1 MAAKKKKFR
10 ITKRFQEILQI
21 VGKSISDRGTFLW
34 KPEGENRVKFSCV
47 VEEVDPEKNRVRV
60 VLETPSSKLIPGDHL
75 FLKLHFRDAA
85 FKARILSLDER
96 VVILGFPDELA
107 LEEKRSSPRYY
118 FHPSEEKFAQLVTFK
133 SGQAESER
141 LHAVLVCDVSQGG
154 LAIFIPTKLQP
165 FFEIGEHIK
174 LWQLGDLRV
183 SPPVEGE
190 LLFTIPFSIYEG
202 MGKRDGF
209 KVGIRFSGN
218 LQESLI
224 ERFVQKTTVFSIE
237 DKQLVRDQE
246 FRENVKAKIGT
257 IHKELSR
264 KGPFK
269 KFLATLEKG
278 GGDAHYLRQHIHLLC
293 QVMAGLG
300 TRLGWISDKSVDKLI
315 YIAYLHDIRF
325 AQHPHLARIQGKR
338 DFVQIESTLSDEEK
352 NAFLESPA
360 YAAEIARQDLSSF
373 PDAIKILLQ
382 QKELPDTSGFP
393 QGISGAQIAP
403 LSSLFIVSH
412 YFVDYVIEN
421 PAWNIEEFVKIHK
434 NLLKG
439 NYFQKIMQALQ
450 ES

>member
-1 MAAKKKKFR
+1 M
-10 ITKRFQEILQI
+10 
-21 VGKSISDRGTFLW
+21 
-34 KPEGENRVKFSCV
+34 
-47 VEEVDPEKNRVRV
+47 
-60 VLETPSSKLIPGDHL
+60 
-75 FLKLHFRDAA
+75 
-85 FKARILSLDER
+85 
-96 VVILGFPDELA
+96 
-107 LEEKRSSPRYY
+107 
-118 FHPSEEKFAQLVTFK
+118 
-133 SGQAESER
+133 
-141 LHAVLVCDVSQGG
+141 
-154 LAIFIPTKLQP
+154 
-165 FFEIGEHIK
+165 
-174 LWQLGDLRV
+174 
-183 SPPVEGE
+183 
-190 LLFTIPFSIYEG
+190 
-202 MGKRDGF
+202 
-209 KVGIRFSGN
+209 RFSES
-218 LQESLI
+218 LQESMI

-246 FRENVKAKIGT
+246 FRENVKAKIGA
-257 IHKELSR
+257 IHKDLTK

-269 KFLATLEKG
+269 KFLALLDKG

-300 TRLGWISDKSVDKLI
+300 TRLGWISEKSVDKLI

-338 DFVQIESTLSDEEK
+338 DFLQIESTLNEEEK

-382 QKELPDTSGFP
+382 QKELPDSSGFP
-393 QGISGAQIAP
+393 HGISGAQIAP

-421 PAWNIEEFVKIHK
+421 PTWTVEEFIKIHK
-434 NLLKG
+434 NLLRG

>member
-1 MAAKKKKFR
+1 MGTKKKFR

-34 KPEGENRVKFSCV
+34 KPEGENRLKISCV
-47 VEEVDPEKNRVRV
+47 VEEVDPEKNRVKLL
-60 VLETPSSKLIPGDHL
+60 LETPSSKLANGETV

-85 FKARILSLDER
+85 FKARIVSLEGK
-96 VVILGFPDELA
+96 VAILGFPDELA
-107 LEEKRSSPRYY
+107 LEEKRSSPRIY

-133 SGQAESER
+133 AAQPDSER

-154 LAIFIPTKLQP
+154 LAIFIPAKLKP
-165 FFEIGEHIK
+165 FFEIGERIR
-174 LWQLGDLRV
+174 LWQLGDLRI

-190 LLFTIPFSIYEG
+190 LLFSIPFSIYEG

-209 KVGIRFSGN
+209 KVGMKFSDN

-224 ERFVQKTTVFSIE
+224 ERFVQKTTVFSID

-246 FRENVKAKIGT
+246 FRENVKAKIGS
-257 IHKELSR
+257 IHKELTR

-269 KFLATLEKG
+269 KFLAALEKG

-338 DFVQIESTLSDEEK
+338 DFVQIEATLSEEEK
-352 NAFLESPA
+352 VAFLESPA

-373 PDAIKILLQ
+373 PDAIKILMQ

-412 YFVDYVIEN
+412 YFVDYMIEN
-421 PAWNIEEFVKIHK
+421 PSWSIDEFIKIHK
-434 NLLKG
+434 SLLKG

>member
-1 MAAKKKKFR
+1 
-10 ITKRFQEILQI
+10 
-21 VGKSISDRGTFLW
+21 
-34 KPEGENRVKFSCV
+34 
-47 VEEVDPEKNRVRV
+47 
-60 VLETPSSKLIPGDHL
+60 
-75 FLKLHFRDAA
+75 
-85 FKARILSLDER
+85 
-96 VVILGFPDELA
+96 
-107 LEEKRSSPRYY
+107 
-118 FHPSEEKFAQLVTFK
+118 
-133 SGQAESER
+133 
-141 LHAVLVCDVSQGG
+141 
-154 LAIFIPTKLQP
+154 
-165 FFEIGEHIK
+165 
-174 LWQLGDLRV
+174 
-183 SPPVEGE
+183 
-190 LLFTIPFSIYEG
+190 

-209 KVGIRFSGN
+209 KVGMRFSES
-218 LQESLI
+218 LQESMI

-246 FRENVKAKIGT
+246 FRENVKAKIGA
-257 IHKELSR
+257 IHKDLTK

-269 KFLATLEKG
+269 KFLALLDKG

-300 TRLGWISDKSVDKLI
+300 TRLGWISEKSVDKLI

-338 DFVQIESTLSDEEK
+338 DFLQIESTLNEEEK

-382 QKELPDTSGFP
+382 QKELPDSSGFP
-393 QGISGAQIAP
+393 HGISGAQIAP

-421 PAWNIEEFVKIHK
+421 PTWTVEEFIKIHK
-434 NLLKG
+434 NLLRG

>member
-1 MAAKKKKFR
+1 MAQKIKLR
-10 ITKRFQEILQI
+10 ITKRFQEIFQI
-21 VGKSISDRGTFLW
+21 VGKSVSDRGSFIW
-34 KPEGENRVKFSCV
+34 MPDGARRVKFPCV
-47 VEEVDPEKNRVRV
+47 VEEVDPEQSLVKVK
-60 VLETPSSKLIPGDHL
+60 LETPTSKFEKGQII

-85 FKARILSLDER
+85 FKARVISLVGNDA
-96 VVILGFPDELA
+96 VIGFPDELA
-107 LEEKRSSPRYY
+107 LEEKRSSPRFY
-118 FHPSEEKFAQLVTFK
+118 FHPSEEKYAQLVTYK
-133 SGQAESER
+133 SGKPESER
-141 LHAVLVCDVSQGG
+141 LHAVLVCDVSRGG
-154 LAIFIPTKLQP
+154 LAVFIPAKLKP
-165 FFEIGEHIK
+165 FFEIGEKIR

-190 LLFTIPFSIYEG
+190 LLFSIPFSIYEG

-209 KVGIRFSGN
+209 KVGMRFSES
-218 LQESLI
+218 LQESMI

-246 FRENVKAKIGT
+246 FRENVKAKIGA
-257 IHKELSR
+257 IHKDLTK

-269 KFLATLEKG
+269 KFLALLDKG

-300 TRLGWISDKSVDKLI
+300 TRLGWISEKSVDKLI

-338 DFVQIESTLSDEEK
+338 DFLQIESTLNEEEK

-382 QKELPDTSGFP
+382 QKELPDSSGFP
-393 QGISGAQIAP
+393 HGISGAQIAP

-421 PAWNIEEFVKIHK
+421 PTWTVEEFIKIHK
-434 NLLKG
+434 NLLRG